1 MQKRTFSTFSEA
13 SNFAR
18 HHAQEIGATVQLER
32 EGNNWVVFSNMS
44 AASTA
49 SVNRGYHSP
58 WGSHSRHQQDND
70 WWDRHLEEQRK
81 REEQEQKRREL
92 EQKAQEAEI
101 RKREKRRPY
110 LEGREKHYRSLSEV
124 ELENQWNKR
133 EEMDLE
139 PDEIALLREI
149 VREVKGIKPA
159 YGNSVQVCRQ
169 CGMVGENCTCGR
181 SWF

>member
-18 HHAQEIGATVQLER
+18 QYAQEIGATVKLER
-32 EGNNWVVFSNMS
+32 EGNNWVVFTNQR
-44 AASTA
+44 AE
-49 SVNRGYHSP
+49 SP
-58 WGSHSRHQQDND
+58 SEGHHTPWESQPWHQQDNG

-92 EQKAQEAEI
+92 EQKAREAEI
-101 RKREKRRPY
+101 REREKRRPY
-110 LEGREKHYRSLSEV
+110 LEEREKYYRSLSEM
-124 ELENQWNKR
+124 ELENQWIKR
-133 EEMDLE
+133 EDMDLE
-139 PDEIALLREI
+139 PDETALLREI